1 MDFTVNGRTVSVDL
15 PNDVPLIHVL
25 RDTLGLYGTRFGC
38 GEEACGAC
46 MIQVDGEPRYACTL
60 GLSAVAGRDV
70 RTVEGLADDTALS
83 ALQQA
88 FLAEQAGQCGYCLS
102 GILMSAAALLAR
114 DPAPSEEA
122 IRTAL
127 DPHLCRCG
135 THLRVIRAVQRAA
148 RELGR

>member
-1 MDFTVNGRTVSVDL
+1 MDFTVNGRPVSVDL
-15 PNDVPLIHVL
+15 PDDVPLIHVL
-25 RDTLGLYGTRFGC
+25 RDELGLFGTRFGC
-38 GEEACGAC
+38 GAELCGAC
-46 MIQVDGEPRYACTL
+46 MVQVDSEPRYACTL

-70 RTVEGLADDTALS
+70 RTVEGLGTGGTLS
-83 ALQQA
+83 VLQRA

-114 DPAPSEEA
+114 DPTPSEDA

-148 RELGR
+148 GELRP